1 MNGMATSMIYKYII
15 LQVASV
21 EIIKDGRY
29 SVPYGTKNI
38 FYTKLASTSS
48 SKNNNEKPLCCRDD
62 DFVRWFTMKRMC
74 N

>member
-29 SVPYGTKNI
+29 SVWYKEY
-38 FYTKLASTSS
+38 FLHQAS
-48 SKNNNEKPLCCRDD
+48 KYK
-62 DFVRWFTMKRMC
+62 
-74 N
+74 